1 MLQKVYVG
9 NLPLNATEK
18 EIREIFMNYGLVHS
32 VKIVTDR
39 ETGRPRGYCFVEME
53 KESAKAAATALNG
66 TFFGQ
71 RHLFVKPAKEQ
82 LLEIGSNRQKQT
94 W

>member
-1 MLQKVYVG
+1 MLKKVYVG

-18 EIREIFMNYGLVHS
+18 EIREIFMSFGRVHS
-32 VKIVTDR
+32 VQIITDR

-53 KESAKAAATALNG
+53 QESAKKAANALNG

-71 RHLFVKPAKEQ
+71 RHLFVKPAKEK
-82 LLEIGSNRQKQT
+82 LLEIGSALQKLT

>member
-1 MLQKVYVG
+1 MLGKVYVG

-18 EIREIFMNYGLVHS
+18 EIRKMFADFGPVHS
-32 VKIVTDR
+32 VQMITDR

-53 KESAKAAATALNG
+53 REVAKAAATALNG
-66 TFFGQ
+66 TFFGK
-71 RHLFVKPAKEQ
+71 RHLFVKPAREK
-82 LLEIGSNRQKQT
+82 LLGIGSDLQKQY